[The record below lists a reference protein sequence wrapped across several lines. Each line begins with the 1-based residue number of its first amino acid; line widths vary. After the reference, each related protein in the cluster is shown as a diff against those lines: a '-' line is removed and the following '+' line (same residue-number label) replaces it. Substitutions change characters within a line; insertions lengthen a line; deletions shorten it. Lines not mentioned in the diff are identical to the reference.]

1 LVHSIQGRAGWELRA
16 MVQGGLRILDKL
28 DQRPANIQHQLL
40 PRPTLSKLDFIRIA
54 WRCLR
59 M

>member
-1 LVHSIQGRAGWELRA
+1 V
-16 MVQGGLRILDKL
+16 VQGGLCILDKL
-28 DQRPANIQHQLL
+28 DARTETLDNKQLA
-40 PRPTLSKLDFIRIA
+40 RPTLKKPDLIRIA

>member
-1 LVHSIQGRAGWELRA
+1 

-28 DQRPANIQHQLL
+28 DLRPANTHHHLL
-40 PRPTLSKLDFIRIA
+40 TRPTLGKADFALIA